1 MATIWKEGST
11 DYFVISTN
19 RDSLGINDWAV
30 FASDLS
36 TGVVTDETA
45 NVTVSEIEYTIAV
58 PAAGAVV
65 LQTAQASKTLGL
77 GTGDGADFSKG
88 MAITY
93 TTSNGVEYN
102 SIKSVSGDTITLNKP
117 LGGIVL
123 AAATITQ
130 TGLTGD
136 YRVVVD
142 LTTTSTSF
150 VAGGSYQFL
159 VKSAVANI
167 DTTSE
172 IFDVNDYDVQ
182 NELGTDINYIK
193 QSLDNLSSGGGS
205 TAKVHM

>member
-77 GTGDGADFSKG
+77 GTGEGADFSKG

-123 AAATITQ
+123 AAATVTQ

>member
-1 MATIWKEGST
+1 MATIWKEGTT

-19 RDSLGINDWAV
+19 RDSLGINDWEV

-36 TGVVTDETA
+36 TGVVVDETS
-45 NVTVSEIEYTIAV
+45 NVTVSEIEYTIAT
-58 PAAGAVV
+58 PATGAVA

-77 GTGDGADFSKG
+77 GTGEGADFSKG

-93 TTSNGVEYN
+93 TTSSGVEYN

-117 LGGIVL
+117 IGGTVL
-123 AAATITQ
+123 ATAAVTQ

-142 LTTTSTSF
+142 LSGTTTSF

-159 VKSAVANI
+159 VKSASANI

-182 NELGTDINYIK
+182 NEIGGDINYIK

-205 TAKVHM
+205 SAKVHM

>member
-1 MATIWKEGST
+1 MATIWKQGST

-45 NVTVSEIEYTIAV
+45 NVTVSEIAYTIAT
-58 PAAGAVV
+58 PATGAVA
-65 LQTAQASKTLGL
+65 LATAVASKTLGL
-77 GTGDGADFSKG
+77 GAGEGADFSKG
-88 MAITY
+88 MSISY
-93 TTSNGVEYN
+93 TTSAGIEYN
-102 SIKSVSGDTITLNKP
+102 SIKAVSGDILTLNKP
-117 LGGIVL
+117 LGGNVL
-123 AAATITQ
+123 AAATVTQ
-130 TGLTGD
+130 SGLTGD

-142 LTTTSTSF
+142 LSATDTSF

-159 VKSAVANI
+159 VKSATANI

-205 TAKVHM
+205 SAKAHM

>member
-19 RDSLGINDWAV
+19 RDSLGITDWKV

-36 TGVVTDETA
+36 TGVVTEETS
-45 NVTVSEIEYTIAV
+45 NVTVSEIEYTIAS
-58 PAAGAVV
+58 PATGDVT
-65 LQTAQASKTLGL
+65 LETAAASKILGL
-77 GTGDGADFSKG
+77 GTGEGAGFSRG
-88 MAITY
+88 MAISY
-93 TTSNGVEYN
+93 TTANGIEYN
-102 SIKSVSGDTITLNKP
+102 SVKSVSGDTLTLNKP
-117 LGGIVL
+117 TGGVIS
-123 AAATITQ
+123 AAATVTQ

-142 LTTTSTSF
+142 LTTTSSTF

-159 VKSAVANI
+159 VKSASANI

-182 NELGTDINYIK
+182 NELGSDITYIK
-193 QSLDNLSSGGGS
+193 QSLDTLSSGGGS
-205 TAKVHM
+205 SAKVHM

>member
-1 MATIWKEGST
+1 MATIWKEGAT

-19 RDSLGINDWAV
+19 RDSLGINDWEV
-30 FASDLS
+30 FVSDLS
-36 TGVVTDETA
+36 TGVVVDETA
-45 NVTVSEIEYTIAV
+45 NVTVSEIEYTIAT
-58 PAAGAVV
+58 PATGAVV

-77 GTGDGADFSKG
+77 GTGKGANFSKG
-88 MAITY
+88 IAITY

-117 LGGIVL
+117 IGGTVL
-123 AAATITQ
+123 AAAAVTQ

-142 LTTTSTSF
+142 LSGTTTSF

-159 VKSAVANI
+159 VKSASANI

-182 NELGTDINYIK
+182 NEIGGDINYIK

>member
-19 RDSLGINDWAV
+19 RDSLGIADWKV

-36 TGVVTDETA
+36 TGVVTEETS
-45 NVTVSEIEYTIAV
+45 NVTVSEIAYTIAT
-58 PAAGAVV
+58 PAAGEVA
-65 LQTAQASKTLGL
+65 LETASASKIIGL
-77 GTGDGADFSKG
+77 GTGKGALFAKG
-88 MAITY
+88 MSITY
-93 TTSNGVEYN
+93 TTTNGVEYN
-102 SIKSVSGDTITLNKP
+102 SIKSISGDVLTLNKP
-117 LGGIVL
+117 TGGVIA

-142 LTTTSTSF
+142 LTTTSSTF

-159 VKSAVANI
+159 VKSASANI

-182 NELGTDINYIK
+182 NELGSDITYIK

-205 TAKVHM
+205 SAKVHM

>member
-1 MATIWKEGST
+1 MATIWKQGST

-19 RDSLGINDWAV
+19 RDSLGINDWKV

-36 TGVVTDETA
+36 TGVVTEETA
-45 NVTVSEIEYTIAV
+45 NVTVSEIEYTIAT
-58 PAAGAVV
+58 PATGAVA
-65 LQTAQASKTLGL
+65 LETAEASKTLGL
-77 GTGDGADFSKG
+77 GAGEGANFAKG
-88 MAITY
+88 MAIFY

-102 SIKSVSGDTITLNKP
+102 SVKAVSGDILTLNKP
-117 LGGIVL
+117 TGGII
-123 AAATITQ
+123 AAAAVVSE

-142 LTTTSTSF
+142 LASTSTSF

-159 VKSAVANI
+159 VKSAIANI

-182 NELGTDINYIK
+182 NELGSDITYIK

-205 TAKVHM
+205 SAKVHM